1 MKIFLNKAF
10 RPVSLPF
17 LLTACIRYHLLQ
29 YNSNLA
35 KEIASN
41 MYVNNIFL
49 STDNESE
56 ALNKCIKAKKTF

>member
-41 MYVNNIFL
+41 MYV